1 LFVAIPG
8 RVKAET
14 APGLPFAN
22 ECGSQS
28 AQGGPDPQEEKVSE
42 MYEVLENTPLAEK
55 VNRYRIYAPD
65 IARRRK
71 AGQFIILRVDANG
84 ERIPLTIADA
94 DPEAGTLTL
103 VVQEVG
109 KTTLRMTRLKPGE
122 KLMDV
127 VGPLGSPTHIEKF
140 GTVVV
145 IGGGIG
151 IAPAHPIVQ
160 ALKEA
165 GNRVVSILG
174 ARTKSLLIMEDDMR
188 RASDEVLI
196 CTDDGSYGIH
206 GLVTDVLKGRI
217 ESEGKPDLVFA
228 IGPVIMMKF
237 VCKLTA
243 EYDIPTV
250 VSLNPI
256 MVDGTGMCGGCRVSV
271 GGKSKFACV
280 EGPEFDGHQVDFEEL
295 MKRQAFYQEQE
306 KESYE
311 CYQAECRENHTD
323 E

>member
-1 LFVAIPG
+1 M
-8 RVKAET
+8 
-14 APGLPFAN
+14 
-22 ECGSQS
+22 
-28 AQGGPDPQEEKVSE
+28 SE
-42 MYEVLENTPLAEK
+42 MYEVLENTQLAEK
-55 VNRYRIYAPD
+55 VNRYRIYAPE
-65 IARRRK
+65 IASRRQ

-94 DPEAGTLTL
+94 DPAAGTLTL

-109 KTTLRMTRLKPGE
+109 KTTSRMTRLKPGD

-160 ALKEA
+160 ALREA

-188 RASDEVLI
+188 RASDQVLI

-206 GLVTDVLKGRI
+206 GLVTDVLKERI

-311 CYQAECRENHTD
+311 CYQAECREKHAD

>member
-1 LFVAIPG
+1 
-8 RVKAET
+8 
-14 APGLPFAN
+14 
-22 ECGSQS
+22 
-28 AQGGPDPQEEKVSE
+28 
-42 MYEVLENTPLAEK
+42 MYEVIENTVLAEK
-55 VNRYRIYAPD
+55 VNRYRIHAPE
-65 IARRRK
+65 IAKRRK
-71 AGQFIILRVDANG
+71 AGQFIILRIDEDG

-94 DPEAGTLTL
+94 DPQAGTLTL

-109 KTTLRMTRLKPGE
+109 KTTARMTRLKPGE
-122 KLMDV
+122 RLQDV

-140 GTVVV
+140 GTVAV

-151 IAPAHPIVQ
+151 IAPAHPIAQ
-160 ALKEA
+160 ALKQA
-165 GNRVVSILG
+165 GNRVISILG
-174 ARTKSLLIMEDDMR
+174 ARTKSLMIMEEDMR

-196 CTDDGSYGIH
+196 CTDDGSYGTH
-206 GLVTDVLKGRI
+206 GLVTDVLKNLI
-217 ESEGKPDLVFA
+217 EAQGKPDLVVA

-243 EYDIPTV
+243 EYEIPTV

-256 MVDGTGMCGGCRVSV
+256 MVDGTGMCGGCRVSI

-280 EGPEFDGHQVDFEEL
+280 DGPEFDGHQVDFEEL

-306 KESYE
+306 KECFE
-311 CYQAECRENHTD
+311 CYQAECREKGID

>member
-1 LFVAIPG
+1 VP
-8 RVKAET
+8 
-14 APGLPFAN
+14 
-22 ECGSQS
+22 
-28 AQGGPDPQEEKVSE
+28 E
-42 MYEVLENTPLAEK
+42 MYEVIENAVLAEK

-65 IARRRK
+65 IAKRRQ
-71 AGQFIILRVDANG
+71 AGQFVILRIDEDG

-94 DPEAGTLTL
+94 DPQAGTLAL

-109 KTTLRMTRLKPGE
+109 KTTARMTRLKPGAR
-122 KLMDV
+122 LMDV
-127 VGPLGSPTHIEKF
+127 VGPLGAPTHIKKF

-151 IAPAHPIVQ
+151 VAPSHPIAQ

-165 GNRVVSILG
+165 GNRVISILG
-174 ARTKSLLIMEDDMR
+174 ARTKSLMIMEEEMR

-196 CTDDGSYGIH
+196 CTDDGSYGTH
-206 GLVTDVLKGRI
+206 GLVTDVLKDWI
-217 ESEGKPDLVFA
+217 ESKGKPDLVFA

-243 EYDIPTV
+243 EYHIPTM

-295 MKRQAFYQEQE
+295 MKRQAFYREQE

-311 CYQAECRENHTD
+311 CFQAECREKGAN

>member
-1 LFVAIPG
+1 MP
-8 RVKAET
+8 
-14 APGLPFAN
+14 
-22 ECGSQS
+22 
-28 AQGGPDPQEEKVSE
+28 E
-42 MYEVLENTPLAEK
+42 MYEVMENEVLAEK
-55 VNRYRIYAPD
+55 VNRYRIHAPE
-65 IARRRK
+65 IAKRRK
-71 AGQFIILRVDANG
+71 AGQFIILRIDEDG

-94 DPEAGTLTL
+94 DPQAGTLTL

-109 KTTLRMTRLKPGE
+109 KTTARLARLRPKDRLK
-122 KLMDV
+122 DV
-127 VGPLGSPTHIEKF
+127 VGPLGSPTHIDKF
-140 GTVVV
+140 GTVAI

-151 IAPAHPIVQ
+151 IAPAHPIAQ
-160 ALKEA
+160 ALKQA

-174 ARTKSLLIMEDDMR
+174 ARTKSLMIMEEDMR

-196 CTDDGSYGIH
+196 CTDDGSYGTH
-206 GLVTDVLKGRI
+206 GLVTDVLKNLI
-217 ESEGKPDLVFA
+217 ETQGKPDLVVA

-237 VCKLTA
+237 VCKLTR

-280 EGPEFDGHQVDFEEL
+280 DGPEFDGHQVDFAEL

-306 KESYE
+306 KESFAR
-311 CYQAECRENHTD
+311 YQAGIQEKNTND
-323 E
+323 

>member
-1 LFVAIPG
+1 VP
-8 RVKAET
+8 
-14 APGLPFAN
+14 
-22 ECGSQS
+22 
-28 AQGGPDPQEEKVSE
+28 E
-42 MYEVLENTPLAEK
+42 MYEVMENEVLAEK
-55 VNRYRIYAPD
+55 VNRYRIHAPE
-65 IARRRK
+65 IAKRRK
-71 AGQFIILRVDANG
+71 AGQFIILRIDEDG

-94 DPEAGTLTL
+94 DPQAGTLTL

-109 KTTLRMTRLKPGE
+109 KTTARLARLRPKDRLK
-122 KLMDV
+122 DV
-127 VGPLGSPTHIEKF
+127 VGPLGSPTHIDKF
-140 GTVVV
+140 GTVAI

-151 IAPAHPIVQ
+151 IAPAHPIAQ
-160 ALKEA
+160 ALKQA

-174 ARTKSLLIMEDDMR
+174 ARTKSLMIMEEDMR

-196 CTDDGSYGIH
+196 CTDDGSYGTH
-206 GLVTDVLKGRI
+206 GLVTDVLKNLI
-217 ESEGKPDLVFA
+217 ETQGKPDLVVA

-237 VCKLTA
+237 VCKLTR

-280 EGPEFDGHQVDFEEL
+280 DGPEFDGHQVDFAEL

-306 KESYE
+306 KESFAR
-311 CYQAECRENHTD
+311 YQAGIQEKNTND
-323 E
+323 

>member
-1 LFVAIPG
+1 
-8 RVKAET
+8 
-14 APGLPFAN
+14 
-22 ECGSQS
+22 
-28 AQGGPDPQEEKVSE
+28 
-42 MYEVLENTPLAEK
+42 MYEVIENAVLAEK

-65 IARRRK
+65 IAKRRQ
-71 AGQFIILRVDANG
+71 AGQFVILRIDEDG

-94 DPEAGTLTL
+94 DPQAGTLAL

-109 KTTLRMTRLKPGE
+109 KTTARMTRLKPGAR
-122 KLMDV
+122 LMDV
-127 VGPLGSPTHIEKF
+127 VGPLGAPTHIKKF

-151 IAPAHPIVQ
+151 VAPSHPIAQ

-165 GNRVVSILG
+165 GNRVISILG
-174 ARTKSLLIMEDDMR
+174 ARTKSLMIMEEEMR

-196 CTDDGSYGIH
+196 CTDDGSYGTH
-206 GLVTDVLKGRI
+206 GLVTDVLKDWI
-217 ESEGKPDLVFA
+217 ESKGKPDLVFA

-243 EYDIPTV
+243 EYHIPTM

-295 MKRQAFYQEQE
+295 MKRQAFYREQE

-311 CYQAECRENHTD
+311 CFQAECREKGAN

>member
-1 LFVAIPG
+1 MPRREPG
-8 RVKAET
+8 KWRK
-14 APGLPFAN
+14 
-22 ECGSQS
+22 
-28 AQGGPDPQEEKVSE
+28 KVPE
-42 MYEVLENTPLAEK
+42 MYEVIENAVLAEK

-65 IARRRK
+65 IAKRRQ
-71 AGQFIILRVDANG
+71 AGQFVILRIDEDG

-94 DPEAGTLTL
+94 DPQAGTLAL

-109 KTTLRMTRLKPGE
+109 KTTARMTRLKPGAR
-122 KLMDV
+122 LMDV
-127 VGPLGSPTHIEKF
+127 VGPLGAPTHIKKF

-151 IAPAHPIVQ
+151 VAPSHPIAQ

-165 GNRVVSILG
+165 GNRVISILG
-174 ARTKSLLIMEDDMR
+174 ARTKSLMIMEEEMR

-196 CTDDGSYGIH
+196 CTDDGSYGTH
-206 GLVTDVLKGRI
+206 GLVTDVLKDWI
-217 ESEGKPDLVFA
+217 ESKGKPDLVFA

-243 EYDIPTV
+243 EYHIPTM

-295 MKRQAFYQEQE
+295 MKRQAFYREQE

-311 CYQAECRENHTD
+311 CFQAECREKGAN

>member
-1 LFVAIPG
+1 VP
-8 RVKAET
+8 
-14 APGLPFAN
+14 
-22 ECGSQS
+22 
-28 AQGGPDPQEEKVSE
+28 E
-42 MYEVLENTPLAEK
+42 MYEVTENEVLAEK
-55 VNRYRIYAPD
+55 VNRYRIYAPK
-65 IARRRK
+65 IAKRRK
-71 AGQFIILRVDANG
+71 AGQFIILRIDEDG

-94 DPEAGTLTL
+94 DPQAGTLTL

-109 KTTLRMTRLKPGE
+109 KTTARLARLRPGERLK
-122 KLMDV
+122 DV
-127 VGPLGSPTHIEKF
+127 VGPLGSPTHIDKF
-140 GTVVV
+140 GTVAV

-151 IAPAHPIVQ
+151 IAPAHPIAQ
-160 ALKEA
+160 ALKQA

-174 ARTKSLLIMEDDMR
+174 ARTKSLMIMEEEMR

-196 CTDDGSYGIH
+196 CTDDGSYGTH
-206 GLVTDVLKGRI
+206 GLVTDVLKNLI
-217 ESEGKPDLVFA
+217 ETQGKPDLVVA

-237 VCKLTA
+237 VCKLTR

-280 EGPEFDGHQVDFEEL
+280 DGPEFDGHQVDFEEL

-306 KESYE
+306 KESFA
-311 CYQAECRENHTD
+311 CYQAECREKSAD